1 MKTELETWLDISD
14 EEEHT
19 CIYTSTEAF
28 RDGYYVSPQ
37 GYIIGQHTVALHAD
51 LSFERQHDDRPC
63 RRHRFALNVA
73 SRVPPSV
80 YGSSDKRW
88 LDGWIGRSSLG
99 GDGAGGA
106 TAGGWGER

>member
-37 GYIIGQHTVALHAD
+37 A
-51 LSFERQHDDRPC
+51 FCERLPGLPCVPLAHRPL
-63 RRHRFALNVA
+63 AEPLLVA
-73 SRVPPSV
+73 STLTRFSANL
-80 YGSSDKRW
+80 SR
-88 LDGWIGRSSLG
+88 LMF
-99 GDGAGGA
+99 
-106 TAGGWGER
+106 E